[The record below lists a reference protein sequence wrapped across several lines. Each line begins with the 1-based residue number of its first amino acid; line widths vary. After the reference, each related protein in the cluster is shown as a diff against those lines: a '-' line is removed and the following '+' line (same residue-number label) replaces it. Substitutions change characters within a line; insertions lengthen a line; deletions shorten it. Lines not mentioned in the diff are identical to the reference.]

1 MFNVFINAWKVK
13 DIRKKLLYTLMMLA
27 IVRLGA
33 HIAIP
38 GIDVAAV
45 KASQDMVSTG
55 TLYNIIA
62 GGANSRWSI
71 FAMGIGPYITSSII
85 MQLLTVAIPK
95 LEALNKEGQ
104 EGRKKIQTYSRYLTV
119 ILAFVQAIGVV
130 LSFRTLMVSQSMVVF
145 ASAVLTLICG
155 TSFIMWLAEQITA
168 KGVGNGSSLI
178 IFINIVSN
186 LPIGV
191 RSLYQQATGGDMTGW
206 IKVLAMI
213 LILLA
218 VIVFIVL
225 VHDAERRLP
234 VQYSS
239 KMSGHKLMGGR
250 TSFIPIKVNTAGVIS
265 IIFAISL
272 IQFPETIAQFLPNV
286 PDAMKTIIEALKMT
300 NPIGAILYV
309 VLIIFFTYFYTSI
322 VINPNEMAENM
333 KKNGGFIPG
342 IRPGQPTSNYIT
354 RVVDRISL
362 VGAVSY
368 SILALIPLVM
378 QWIFK
383 MNVGFGGTTMII
395 VVGVALDIVKAL
407 ESQLLMRH
415 YKGFLTD

>member
-1 MFNVFINAWKVK
+1 
-13 DIRKKLLYTLMMLA
+13 MMLA